1 MIKNN
6 KILSLVVIAIIAI
19 IILAISSTDSTTA
32 PKVAEFQFVDI
43 KTPNFGTDDLK
54 VGQTATITVNVKNIS
69 NGTISDVYVKTTPK
83 FSNDGEMIK
92 ILEVEKKIPNN
103 IGSGGTSGPLSIGV
117 EGVKVP
123 TKDATETILVEL
135 FVNNQLQ
142 ETRELEINLVR

>member
-6 KILSLVVIAIIAI
+6 KILSLVVIAITAFIIFAI
-19 IILAISSTDSTTA
+19 ISTDSTTT

-43 KTPNFGTDDLK
+43 KTPNFGTGDLK
-54 VGQTATITVNVKNIS
+54 VGQIATITVNVKNIS
-69 NGTISDVYVKTTPK
+69 NGTIGDVYVKTTPK
-83 FSNDGEMIK
+83 FSDDGEVIK

-103 IGSGGTSGPLSIGV
+103 IGSGGTSGPLSIEVKGI
-117 EGVKVP
+117 KVP

-142 ETRELEINLVR
+142 ETRELEIDLVR